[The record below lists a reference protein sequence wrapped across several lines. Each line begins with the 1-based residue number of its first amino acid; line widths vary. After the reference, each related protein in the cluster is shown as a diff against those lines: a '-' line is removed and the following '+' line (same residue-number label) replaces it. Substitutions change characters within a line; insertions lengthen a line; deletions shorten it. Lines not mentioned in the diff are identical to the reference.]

1 MLRNGAKFGIPLPR
15 EARGPAGG
23 PERGRP
29 ALVDGQGRSGRGR
42 DGEELILRTV
52 AAHADS
58 LLRTARR
65 FSLCPDDAQDAY
77 QRTLEIF
84 MAHADRLDLE
94 SAAGWLHVVV
104 KREAQA
110 IRRSRQRSVASDEVD
125 FDKYESRCSPTADE
139 RLASVDLVGR
149 AAEALQRLKP
159 QELRALWLKAQG
171 HSYNEICALTGWSY
185 TKVNRCLTEGRRS
198 FLSRYATIESGAECE
213 RWLAV
218 MSAMVDGEA
227 TPEQLMALRP
237 HLRNCPGCRATLKTL
252 RGSSEPLAAVLPV
265 PLMGTVAA
273 GGDGLTNLITR
284 AYETVVGGFHERA
297 IHSFTKAQT
306 VVEAAS
312 AGKLAAVA
320 ASAAAVAGGGY
331 ATVERKPPKTRAHN
345 MPAKVITQQPA
356 AGRSPA
362 AAAPVATTPPPPVR
376 TAAPKRR
383 SRPVAEFGTPART
396 TKARSPEFART
407 DAPDPQFTRAAATT
421 SPRVTGAPST
431 PTAKPSAPEFGA
443 GPPAPEFGG

>member
-1 MLRNGAKFGIPLPR
+1 MGDGR
-15 EARGPAGG
+15 RG
-23 PERGRP
+23 
-29 ALVDGQGRSGRGR
+29 GRG
-42 DGEELILRTV
+42 GEAEELILRTV

-84 MAHADRLDLE
+84 MAHAHRLDIE

-110 IRRSRQRSVASDEVD
+110 IRRSRQRCVASDEVD
-125 FDKYESRCSPTADE
+125 FDKYEARCAPTADE

-159 QELRALWLKAQG
+159 QEVRALWLKAQG
-171 HSYNEICALTGWSY
+171 HSYNEISALTGWSY

-213 RWLAV
+213 RWLPV
-218 MSAMVDGEA
+218 LSAMVDGEA
-227 TPEQLMALRP
+227 SSDELMALRP
-237 HLRNCPGCRATLKTL
+237 HLRNCPGCRTTL
-252 RGSSEPLAAVLPV
+252 RTLQGSAEPLAALLPI
-265 PLMGTVAA
+265 PLAVVT
-273 GGDGLTNLITR
+273 GGEDGLTHLVTR
-284 AYETVVGGFHERA
+284 AYETIVGGFHERA

-306 VVEAAS
+306 AVEAAS

-331 ATVERKPPKTRAHN
+331 ASVERTIPVAGGDSKRPS
-345 MPAKVITQQPA
+345 KVVTH
-356 AGRSPA
+356 
-362 AAAPVATTPPPPVR
+362 APVREARPATPIATPPPPPAVR
-376 TAAPKRR
+376 KVTPAKPARR
-383 SRPVAEFGTPART
+383 VAEFGGTARR
-396 TKARSPEFART
+396 AQAGSPEFSAV
-407 DAPDPQFTRAAATT
+407 DAKPTAFTRAATT
-421 SPRVTGAPST
+421 ASSP
-431 PTAKPSAPEFGA
+431 PSAPASNPPPQPRAPEFA
-443 GPPAPEFGG
+443 AAPAPEFGG

>member
-1 MLRNGAKFGIPLPR
+1 M
-15 EARGPAGG
+15 
-23 PERGRP
+23 
-29 ALVDGQGRSGRGR
+29 VDGQGRGGRGR
-42 DGEELILRTV
+42 DTEELILRTV
-52 AAHADS
+52 ATHADS

-84 MAHADRLDLE
+84 MAHADRLDVE
-94 SAAGWLHVVV
+94 STAGWLHVVV

-125 FDKYESRCSPTADE
+125 FDTYEARSSPSPDE
-139 RLASVDLVGR
+139 RLASFDLVGR
-149 AAEALQRLKP
+149 AAEALQRVKP

-213 RWLAV
+213 RWLPV
-218 MSAMVDGEA
+218 ISALVDGEA
-227 TPEQLMALRP
+227 TPEQLIALRP

-252 RGSSEPLAAVLPV
+252 QGSAEPLAAVLPV
-265 PLMGTVAA
+265 PLMATVATS
-273 GGDGLTNLITR
+273 GDQLTNLITR

-331 ATVERKPPKTRAHN
+331 ATVERKPAKTRAHSK
-345 MPAKVITQQPA
+345 PAKVITHQPA
-356 AGRSPA
+356 GDRSSAPA
-362 AAAPVATTPPPPVR
+362 APAVASTPRREVGKAAPSKP
-376 TAAPKRR
+376 
-383 SRPVAEFGTPART
+383 SRPVREFAAPARK
-396 TKARSPEFART
+396 TKVRSPEFART
-407 DAPDPQFTRAAATT
+407 NTQEPQFTRAAATA
-421 SPRVTGAPST
+421 SPGVSGASGT
-431 PTAKPSAPEFGA
+431 PTPKPSAPEFGA
-443 GPPAPEFGG
+443 APPAPEFGG